1 MLVNFDLIP
10 QMTACRVG
18 VDENICRDVI
28 MFHWKLVADL
38 LSSATYTKVRVKGF
52 ANFEMKRIF
61 LKKYYNKSF
70 VNITSAT
77 NYLEQNPQSKETTSE
92 TSTNTSQKICSYN
105 KTIKLCNP
113 ETFSIKTRQF
123 YLNPYESVHTVG
135 PTHYLQR
142 FCLVH

>member
-77 NYLEQNPQSKETTSE
+77 NYLEQNPQSKRAQDLVDGAQTTHE
-92 TSTNTSQKICSYN
+92 L
-105 KTIKLCNP
+105 IK
-113 ETFSIKTRQF
+113 EI
-123 YLNPYESVHTVG
+123 YLKHWIEYDTDQ
-135 PTHYLQR
+135 TT
-142 FCLVH
+142 